1 MTVNLT
7 VQQFANK
14 IDHTLLKADAQ
25 KTDFEKLCQEAQEY
39 GFKMVAINSAPV
51 TLCKKLLQG
60 SPVHV
65 GAAIGFPLGQTT
77 IEAKAFETKE
87 AIENGADEI
96 DYVINIS
103 KLKDGDLNYIEKEMK
118 RIVDICKDK
127 EILSKVILETCY
139 LTDDEKKK
147 VCEIAKEVQPGFVKT
162 TTGFGS
168 AGATVADVQLMKQT
182 VEDKVKVKAAG
193 GIRDLKTAKDMIQ
206 AGADRLGMSSSVKV
220 IEEYQVEKG
229 SVERRQYGFMGKKKY
244 K

>member
-1 MTVNLT
+1 MSVNLT
-7 VQQFANK
+7 VEQFANK

-25 KTDFEKLCQEAQEY
+25 KTDFEKLCQEAREY

-51 TLCKKLLQG
+51 TLCKKLLQE

-147 VCEIAKEVQPGFVKT
+147 VCEIAKDVQPDFVKT

-182 VEDKVKVKAAG
+182 VGDKVKVKAAG
-193 GIRDLKTAKDMIQ
+193 GIRDLKTAKEMIE

-220 IEEYQVEKG
+220 IEEYQAEKG
-229 SVERRQYGFMGKKKY
+229 RVE
-244 K
+244 

>member
-1 MTVNLT
+1 MSVNLT
-7 VQQFANK
+7 VEQFANK

-25 KTDFEKLCQEAQEY
+25 KTDFEKLCQEAREY

-51 TLCKKLLQG
+51 TLCKKLLQE

-147 VCEIAKEVQPGFVKT
+147 VCEIAKEVQPDFVKT

-193 GIRDLKTAKDMIQ
+193 GIRDLKTAKDMIE

-220 IEEYQVEKG
+220 IEEYQAEKG
-229 SVERRQYGFMGKKKY
+229 RVE
-244 K
+244 